1 MRFRFIK
8 VGEAKDYILAAFLL
22 LLSLSVGLSR
32 NEGGLNS
39 LRQVSVTLVSA
50 LQTPLSSIRIYRQAL
65 NTNTYLQRQNILL
78 QDELSRLRS
87 IEQENRQLREMLQFS
102 EDSDLT
108 LKPVSIIGKELN
120 GINSSLTIN
129 AGSYGQVEE
138 GMPLITSDGLL
149 GKVILTNKNF
159 AQVMPYFNSLFRVS
173 ARIQENQ
180 AVGIVSW
187 TGDNITELVMDF
199 VPQTIPVDSGFV
211 VETSGASNQFPQGIP
226 IGYVTRT
233 EAEAGK
239 ETQRIFLKPF
249 TSLFDVSQGF
259 VVLHSQDTSLVNLQQ
274 KYDEIFE

>member
-22 LLSLSVGLSR
+22 LLSLSIGLSR

-65 NTNTYLQRQNILL
+65 STNTYLHRQNILL

-87 IEQENRQLREMLQFS
+87 IELENEQLRQMLKYTEES
-102 EDSDLT
+102 ELA
-108 LKPVSIIGKELN
+108 LKPIRIIGKELN
-120 GINSSLTIN
+120 GVNSSLTVN
-129 AGSYGQVEE
+129 AGTSDQIEQ

-149 GKVILTNKNF
+149 GKVILANRNF

-211 VETSGASNQFPQGIP
+211 IETSGASNQFPSGIP
-226 IGYVTRT
+226 IGHVIRT
-233 EAEAGK
+233 EAEIGK
-239 ETQRIFLKPF
+239 ETQRIFLRPF

-259 VVLHSQDTSLVNLQQ
+259 IVIHTPDTSLANLEQ
-274 KYDEIFE
+274 KYNEIFE